1 MPRYL
6 NKAMIIGNLGQ
17 DPEQRVLPSGDTF
30 TTFSIAT
37 TRRWTN
43 QQTNETR
50 EQTEW
55 HNIVVRKTSSL
66 TFTEQYLK
74 KGMLV
79 YVEGKLR
86 SRSYKS
92 KTGDDRTVLEV
103 FAEDVQL
110 LSNTKK
116 EESVPTN
123 TEMVEET
130 EF

>member
-1 MPRYL
+1 
-6 NKAMIIGNLGQ
+6 
-17 DPEQRVLPSGDTF
+17 
-30 TTFSIAT
+30 
-37 TRRWTN
+37 
-43 QQTNETR
+43 
-50 EQTEW
+50 
-55 HNIVVRKTSSL
+55 
-66 TFTEQYLK
+66 
-74 KGMLV
+74 MLV

-92 KTGDDRTVLEV
+92 KTGDERTVLEV

>member
-1 MPRYL
+1 MSNTI
-6 NKAMIIGNLGQ
+6 NKVILVGHLGRN
-17 DPEQRVLPSGDTF
+17 PEVKTF
-30 TTFSIAT
+30 DNGGKLANFSMAT
-37 TRRWTN
+37 KEIWKDAKGER
-43 QQTNETR
+43 Q

-55 HNIVVRKTSSL
+55 HNIVVRRTSSL

-92 KTGDDRTVLEV
+92 KTGEDRTVLEV

>member
-1 MPRYL
+1 MSNTI
-6 NKAMIIGNLGQ
+6 NKVILVGHLGRN
-17 DPEQRVLPSGDTF
+17 PEVKTFDNGGKIANFSMATKEIWKDAKGD
-30 TTFSIAT
+30 
-37 TRRWTN
+37 R
-43 QQTNETR
+43 Q

-66 TFTEQYLK
+66 TFTELYLK

-86 SRSYKS
+86 SRSYKL
-92 KTGDDRTVLEV
+92 KTGEDRTVLEV

-116 EESVPTN
+116 EESIPTN

>member
-1 MPRYL
+1 MSNTI
-6 NKAMIIGNLGQ
+6 NKVILVGHLGRN
-17 DPEQRVLPSGDTF
+17 PEVKTF
-30 TTFSIAT
+30 DNGGKLANFSMAT
-37 TRRWTN
+37 KEIWKDAKGER
-43 QQTNETR
+43 Q

-55 HNIVVRKTSSL
+55 HNIVVRKSSSL

-92 KTGDDRTVLEV
+92 KTGDDRTILEV

>member
-1 MPRYL
+1 MSNTI
-6 NKAMIIGNLGQ
+6 NKVILVGHLGRN
-17 DPEQRVLPSGDTF
+17 PEVKTF
-30 TTFSIAT
+30 DNGGKLANFSMAT
-37 TRRWTN
+37 KEIWKDAKGER
-43 QQTNETR
+43 Q

-86 SRSYKS
+86 SRSYKL
-92 KTGDDRTVLEV
+92 KTGEDRTVLEV

>member
-1 MPRYL
+1 MSNTI
-6 NKAMIIGNLGQ
+6 NKVILVGHLGRN
-17 DPEQRVLPSGDTF
+17 PEVKTF
-30 TTFSIAT
+30 DNGGKLANFSMAT
-37 TRRWTN
+37 KEIWKDAKGER
-43 QQTNETR
+43 Q

-55 HNIVVRKTSSL
+55 HNIVVRRSSSL

-86 SRSYKS
+86 SRSYKL
-92 KTGDDRTVLEV
+92 KTGEDRTVLEV

>member
-1 MPRYL
+1 MSNTI
-6 NKAMIIGNLGQ
+6 NKVILVGHLGRN
-17 DPEQRVLPSGDTF
+17 PEVKSFDNGGKIAN
-30 TTFSIAT
+30 FSMAT
-37 TRRWTN
+37 KEIWKDAKGER
-43 QQTNETR
+43 Q

-55 HNIVVRKTSSL
+55 HNIVVRRTSSL

>member
-1 MPRYL
+1 MSNTI
-6 NKAMIIGNLGQ
+6 NKVILVGHLGRN
-17 DPEQRVLPSGDTF
+17 PEVKTF
-30 TTFSIAT
+30 DNGGKLANFSMAT
-37 TRRWTN
+37 KEIWKDAKGER
-43 QQTNETR
+43 Q

-55 HNIVVRKTSSL
+55 HNIVVRRSSSL

-92 KTGDDRTVLEV
+92 KTGEERTVLEV
-103 FAEDVQL
+103 LADDVQL
-110 LSNTKK
+110 LSNSKK

>member
-1 MPRYL
+1 MSNTI
-6 NKAMIIGNLGQ
+6 NKVILVGHLGRN
-17 DPEQRVLPSGDTF
+17 PEVKSFDNGGKLAN
-30 TTFSIAT
+30 FSMAT
-37 TRRWTN
+37 KEIWKDAKGER
-43 QQTNETR
+43 Q

-55 HNIVVRKTSSL
+55 HYVVVRKSSSL

-92 KTGDDRTVLEV
+92 KTGEERTILEV
-103 FAEDVQL
+103 LADDVQL
-110 LSNTKK
+110 LSSAKK
-116 EESVPTN
+116 AESVPSN

-130 EF
+130 DF

>member
-1 MPRYL
+1 MSNTI
-6 NKAMIIGNLGQ
+6 NKVILVGHLGRN
-17 DPEQRVLPSGDTF
+17 PEVKTFENGGKIANFSMATKEIWKDAKGD
-30 TTFSIAT
+30 
-37 TRRWTN
+37 R
-43 QQTNETR
+43 Q

-55 HNIVVRKTSSL
+55 HNIVVRRSSSL

-86 SRSYKS
+86 SRSYKL
-92 KTGDDRTVLEV
+92 KTGEDRTVLEV

-110 LSNTKK
+110 LSNTRK

>member
-1 MPRYL
+1 MSNTI
-6 NKAMIIGNLGQ
+6 NKVILVGHLGRN
-17 DPEQRVLPSGDTF
+17 PEVKTF
-30 TTFSIAT
+30 DNGGKIANFSMAT
-37 TRRWTN
+37 KEIWKDAKGER
-43 QQTNETR
+43 Q

-55 HNIVVRKTSSL
+55 HNIVVRRTSSL

-86 SRSYKS
+86 SRSYKL
-92 KTGDDRTVLEV
+92 KTGEDRTVLEV

-116 EESVPTN
+116 EESIPTN

>member
-1 MPRYL
+1 V
-6 NKAMIIGNLGQ
+6 GHLGRN
-17 DPEQRVLPSGDTF
+17 PEVKTFENGGKIANFSMATKEIWKDAKGD
-30 TTFSIAT
+30 
-37 TRRWTN
+37 R
-43 QQTNETR
+43 Q

-55 HNIVVRKTSSL
+55 HNIVVRRTSSL
-66 TFTEQYLK
+66 TFTELYLK

-86 SRSYKS
+86 SRSYKL
-92 KTGDDRTVLEV
+92 KTGEDRTVLEV

-116 EESVPTN
+116 EESIPTN

>member
-1 MPRYL
+1 MKRILTILFLLQLVYSASNAQIKL
-6 NKAMIIGNLGQ
+6 IGNITTNGKASYPTHIDSLGKGGMMVMPTIGTR
-17 DPEQRVLPSGDTF
+17 D
-30 TTFSIAT
+30 SIPLL
-37 TRRWTN
+37 RR
-43 QQTNETR
+43 
-50 EQTEW
+50 
-55 HNIVVRKTSSL
+55 
-66 TFTEQYLK
+66 K

-86 SRSYKS
+86 SRSYKL
-92 KTGDDRTVLEV
+92 KTGEDRTVLEV

>member
-1 MPRYL
+1 MSNTI
-6 NKAMIIGNLGQ
+6 NKVILVGHLGRN
-17 DPEQRVLPSGDTF
+17 PEVKTFDNGGKIANFSMATKEIWKDAKGD
-30 TTFSIAT
+30 
-37 TRRWTN
+37 R
-43 QQTNETR
+43 Q

-55 HNIVVRKTSSL
+55 HNIVVRRTSSL
-66 TFTEQYLK
+66 TFTELYLK

-86 SRSYKS
+86 SRSYKL
-92 KTGDDRTVLEV
+92 KTGEDRTVLEV

-116 EESVPTN
+116 EESIPTN

>member
-1 MPRYL
+1 MSNTI
-6 NKAMIIGNLGQ
+6 NKVILVGHLGRN
-17 DPEQRVLPSGDTF
+17 PEVKTFDNGGKIANFSMATKEIWKDAKGD
-30 TTFSIAT
+30 
-37 TRRWTN
+37 R
-43 QQTNETR
+43 Q

-55 HNIVVRKTSSL
+55 HNIVVRRTSSL
-66 TFTEQYLK
+66 TFTEMYLK

-86 SRSYKS
+86 SRSYKL
-92 KTGDDRTVLEV
+92 KTGEDRTVLEV

-116 EESVPTN
+116 EESVPSN

>member
-1 MPRYL
+1 MSNTI
-6 NKAMIIGNLGQ
+6 NKVILVGHLGRN
-17 DPEQRVLPSGDTF
+17 PEVKTF
-30 TTFSIAT
+30 DNGGKLANFSMAT
-37 TRRWTN
+37 KEIWKDAKGER
-43 QQTNETR
+43 Q

-55 HNIVVRKTSSL
+55 HNIVVRRTSSL

-116 EESVPTN
+116 EESVTTN

>member
-1 MPRYL
+1 MSNTI
-6 NKAMIIGNLGQ
+6 NKVILVGHLGRN
-17 DPEQRVLPSGDTF
+17 PEVKTFDNGGKIANFSMATKEIWKDAKGD
-30 TTFSIAT
+30 
-37 TRRWTN
+37 R
-43 QQTNETR
+43 Q

-55 HNIVVRKTSSL
+55 HNIVVRRSSSL

-86 SRSYKS
+86 SRSYKL
-92 KTGDDRTVLEV
+92 KTGEDRTVLEV

-116 EESVPTN
+116 EESIPTN

>member
-1 MPRYL
+1 MSNTI
-6 NKAMIIGNLGQ
+6 NKVILVGHLGRN
-17 DPEQRVLPSGDTF
+17 PEVKSFDNGGKLAN
-30 TTFSIAT
+30 FSMAT
-37 TRRWTN
+37 KEIWKDAKGER
-43 QQTNETR
+43 Q

-55 HNIVVRKTSSL
+55 HNIVVRRTSSL

-92 KTGDDRTVLEV
+92 KTGDERTVVEV

-123 TEMVEET
+123 TEIVEET

>member
-1 MPRYL
+1 MSNTI
-6 NKAMIIGNLGQ
+6 NKVILVGHLGRN
-17 DPEQRVLPSGDTF
+17 PEVKTF
-30 TTFSIAT
+30 DNGGKIASFSMAT
-37 TRRWTN
+37 KEIWKDAKGER
-43 QQTNETR
+43 Q

-55 HNIVVRKTSSL
+55 HNIVVRRTSSL
-66 TFTEQYLK
+66 TFTELYLK

-86 SRSYKS
+86 SRSYKL
-92 KTGDDRTVLEV
+92 KTGEDRTVLEV

-116 EESVPTN
+116 EEMIPTN

>member
-1 MPRYL
+1 MSNTI
-6 NKAMIIGNLGQ
+6 NKVILVGHLGRN
-17 DPEQRVLPSGDTF
+17 PEVKTF
-30 TTFSIAT
+30 DNGGKIANFSMAT
-37 TRRWTN
+37 KEIWKDAKGER
-43 QQTNETR
+43 Q

-55 HNIVVRKTSSL
+55 HNIVVRRTSSL

-86 SRSYKS
+86 SRSYKL
-92 KTGDDRTVLEV
+92 KTGEDRTVLEV

-116 EESVPTN
+116 EETIPTN

>member
-1 MPRYL
+1 MSNTI
-6 NKAMIIGNLGQ
+6 NKVILVGHLGRN
-17 DPEQRVLPSGDTF
+17 PEVKTF
-30 TTFSIAT
+30 DNGGKLANFSMAT
-37 TRRWTN
+37 KEIWKDAKGER
-43 QQTNETR
+43 Q

-130 EF
+130 DF

>member
-1 MPRYL
+1 MSNTI
-6 NKAMIIGNLGQ
+6 NKVILVGHLGRN
-17 DPEQRVLPSGDTF
+17 PEVKTF
-30 TTFSIAT
+30 DNGGKLANFSMAT
-37 TRRWTN
+37 KEIWKDAKGER
-43 QQTNETR
+43 Q

-55 HNIVVRKTSSL
+55 HNIVVRRTSSL

-92 KTGDDRTVLEV
+92 KTSDDRTVLEV